1 MAPGKAAPRHA
12 HEAHPILPPPPTP
25 AFQGSSAPH
34 GASGGAV
41 AIRDR
46 QRASRLQATLAA
58 LESSA
63 SSGCGGRSL
72 RWGEGMA
79 SGNRS

>member
-12 HEAHPILPPPPTP
+12 HEAHPVLPPPPTP

-46 QRASRLQATLAA
+46 QRASRLQATLP
-58 LESSA
+58 
-63 SSGCGGRSL
+63 
-72 RWGEGMA
+72 
-79 SGNRS
+79 